1 LIIDDSLAKIA
12 SDVAICRLC
21 GLCRTR
27 TNAVPGEGSSLLK
40 AVLIGE
46 APGRSEDQQG
56 RPFVGKAGKI
66 LDYILQETGINRS
79 QIFITN
85 IVKCRPPGNRI
96 PTVDEVAECKR
107 YLDREFAFLK
117 PKIIGLLGRTA
128 YSTFIGGDGFSSDR
142 GRILKKNGLTY
153 LITFHPAAAI
163 YNRSLIE
170 SLKTDFNRMSSELGS
185 Q

>member
-1 LIIDDSLAKIA
+1 MIIDDSLDKIA
-12 SDVAICRLC
+12 AEVAICRLC
-21 GLCRTR
+21 RLFRTR
-27 TNAVPGEGSSLLK
+27 TNAVPGEGLSLVK

-46 APGRSEDQQG
+46 APGRSEDEQG

-66 LDYILQETGINRS
+66 LDYVLRETGINRS

-85 IVKCRPPGNRI
+85 LVKCRPPGNRI
-96 PTVDEVAECKR
+96 PTVDEVTTCR
-107 YLDREFAFLK
+107 MYLDREFAFLK

-142 GRILKKNGLTY
+142 GRILKKNGQTY

-163 YNRSLIE
+163 YNKSLIE
-170 SLKTDFNRMSSELGS
+170 SLKTDFTKMSSELGL
-185 Q
+185 

>member
-1 LIIDDSLAKIA
+1 MVIDDSLNKIA
-12 SDVAICRLC
+12 TDVKICRLC
-21 GLCRTR
+21 GLFRAR

-46 APGRSEDQQG
+46 APGKSEDQQG

-66 LDYILQETGINRS
+66 LDYILQDTGINRS

-85 IVKCRPPGNRI
+85 VVKCRPPGNRL
-96 PTVDEVAECKR
+96 PTVDEVSACKR
-107 YLDREFAFLK
+107 YLDREFAYLK

-128 YSTFIGGDGFSSDR
+128 YSTFIGGKSFSSDR

-170 SLKTDFNRMSSELGS
+170 TLKCDFTRISSEIGC
-185 Q
+185 

>member
-1 LIIDDSLAKIA
+1 MIIDDSLDKIA
-12 SDVAICRLC
+12 ADVAICRLC
-21 GLCRTR
+21 RLFRTR
-27 TNAVPGEGSSLLK
+27 TNAVPGEGSSLVK

-46 APGRSEDQQG
+46 APGRSEDEQG

-66 LDYILQETGINRS
+66 LDYVLRETGINRS

-85 IVKCRPPGNRI
+85 LVKCRPPGNRI
-96 PTVDEVAECKR
+96 PTVDEVTTCR
-107 YLDREFAFLK
+107 MYLDREFAFLR

-142 GRILKKNGLTY
+142 GRILKKNGQTY

-163 YNRSLIE
+163 YNKSLIE
-170 SLKTDFNRMSSELGS
+170 SLKSDFTKMSSEFGL
-185 Q
+185 